1 MSLWTAIANVFRAK
15 SGTVE
20 DWWAEFGPSSAS
32 SGGVNVTQ
40 ASALQITTVLAC
52 VSILSE
58 DVAKLPGHVYKM
70 RSDGGRDIQ
79 INHPLEILLHRPNN
93 FQSRFEF
100 FEQMQ
105 AALLLRGNAYAAII
119 RDGRGKPVAFIP
131 VNPDRVW
138 LFEGPGG
145 YVFYQVARRGPHDV
159 AMLETLPLMIPAE
172 DMLHVRWM
180 SLDNS
185 LLGASRIG
193 LARESIGLALS
204 QQELAGRMAANSTN
218 IGGVLST
225 EQKLSEDAA
234 KRLSKAWKER
244 KQGVRNAGETAVLE
258 QGLKWQPIGMTG
270 KDAEFIAG
278 RNFQVPEIARI
289 FRVPMHK
296 LGVMERMAGSS
307 VEQIDQDYVNN
318 TISSY
323 LERWETKLDQTFGL
337 KEQGLFIEFDVSK
350 FLRASLQTRYSA
362 YRTGIVGMFL
372 TPNEARRAEG
382 LADVAGGEKLYQPTN
397 LAELGFEPSGN
408 SADVG
413 PGSDV
418 TGAPAAGGH
427 GDPSAAPDESPQS

>member
-1 MSLWTAIANVFRAK
+1 MGLWTNIASAFRRK
-15 SGTVE
+15 STVE
-20 DWWAEFGPSSAS
+20 EWWAEFGPSAAS
-32 SGGVNVTQ
+32 SGGVSVTQ
-40 ASALQITTVLAC
+40 ATALQITTVLAC

-58 DVAKLPGHVYKM
+58 DFAKLPGHVYKM
-70 RSDGGRDIQ
+70 RKDGGRDIQ
-79 INHPLEILLHRPNN
+79 LNHPLEILLHRPNN

-119 RDGRGKPVAFIP
+119 RDGRGKPVSFIP
-131 VNPDRVW
+131 VNPDRVF
-138 LFEGPGG
+138 LYEAPGG

-159 AMLETLPLMIPAE
+159 AMLETLPLMIPAD

-193 LARESIGLALS
+193 LAREAIGLALS
-204 QQELAGRMAANSTN
+204 QQELAGRMAANNTN

-234 KRLSKAWKER
+234 KRLSKAWKDR

-323 LERWETKLDQTFGL
+323 LERWETKLDQTFDL
-337 KEQGLFIEFDVSK
+337 KEQGLFVEFDVSK
-350 FLRASLQTRYSA
+350 FLRASLQTRYNS

-382 LADVAGGEKLYQPTN
+382 LADVDGGDTLYQPTN
-397 LAELGFEPSGN
+397 VAELGFEPGAN
-408 SADVG
+408 PTGTG

-418 TGAPAAGGH
+418 TGAPAAGGD
-427 GDPSAAPDESPQS
+427 GDPAAAPDESPQS